1 MVVVLVVRATV
12 VVGLW
17 VGDVACSYVL
27 LYVVFVNVHVNVHK
41 YFFFFFLISK

>member
-27 LYVVFVNVHVNVHK
+27 LYVVFVNVHVHVNVHK
-41 YFFFFFLISK
+41 YFFLSK